1 MNPTYQAFLEKVAV
15 SPALM
20 QRFLAGRA
28 AQGVGGAA
36 ALGRG
41 VAQAAAGGA
50 TTSRQV
56 MGQLGGL
63 GKHRLQGVVAGGR
76 DARAAAALPQR
87 LGVAPQHRAFKAR
100 ADAMSGAIASDPSS
114 VTSPI
119 VGGTALR
126 RGYSPAA
133 QGFMAGEGTLQAAQ
147 ATTRANPVALSS
159 SGAIPLI
166 PGTGA
171 PAGGTGITAATPR
184 SGIRRKAAA

>member
-1 MNPTYQAFLEKVAV
+1 MNPIYEAFIEKVAV

-20 QRFLAGRA
+20 QRVLAGRA

-87 LGVAPQHRAFKAR
+87 LGVAPQHTAFKAR

-119 VGGTALR
+119 VGGTSMV

-133 QGFMAGEGTLQAAQ
+133 QKFMAGEGSLQTAQ
-147 ATTRANPVALSS
+147 ATTRANPVAITPRA
-159 SGAIPLI
+159 GTVPIP
-166 PGTGA
+166 A
-171 PAGGTGITAATPR
+171 SENSTAVVSR